1 MKFRN
6 KEKRNNYLIIF
17 KLWGSYVGLY
27 IGLIFA
33 LQIKMNRMFLI
44 EGSREFDCIWKP
56 IQGLSCSN
64 LALINIIL
72 FLLIGFFVGGLIHRN
87 KIIQKNNKY

>member
-1 MKFRN
+1 MNSKNQKNRGSYFV
-6 KEKRNNYLIIF
+6 IF
-17 KLWGSYVGLY
+17 KLWGSYLGLY

-44 EGSREFDCIWKP
+44 EGSREFDCIWNP
-56 IQGLSCSN
+56 IQGLTCSD

-72 FLLIGFFVGGLIHRN
+72 FLLTGFVVGGLIHKN
-87 KIIQKNNKY
+87 KITQKI

>member
-1 MKFRN
+1 MQFKVKEN
-6 KEKRNNYLIIF
+6 KNNYLIIF
-17 KLWGSYVGLY
+17 KLWGSYFGLF
-27 IGLIFA
+27 IGFIFA

-56 IQGLSCSN
+56 IQGLSCSD

-87 KIIQKNNKY
+87 KIIKKTNF

>member
-1 MKFRN
+1 MNSKNQKN
-6 KEKRNNYLIIF
+6 KGGYFIIF
-17 KLWGSYVGLY
+17 KLLGSYLGLF

-44 EGSREFDCIWKP
+44 EGSREFDCIWNP
-56 IQGLSCSN
+56 TQNLTCPD

-72 FLLIGFFVGGLIHRN
+72 FLLTGFVVGGLIHKNRITQ
-87 KIIQKNNKY
+87 KI

>member
-1 MKFRN
+1 MNSKNQKNRGS
-6 KEKRNNYLIIF
+6 YLVIF
-17 KLWGSYVGLY
+17 KLWGSYLGLY

-44 EGSREFDCIWKP
+44 EGSREFDCILNP
-56 IQGLSCSN
+56 IQGLTCSD

-72 FLLIGFFVGGLIHRN
+72 FLLTGFVVGGLIHKN
-87 KIIQKNNKY
+87 KITQKI

>member
-1 MKFRN
+1 MEFKN
-6 KEKRNNYLIIF
+6 KENKNNYLIIF
-17 KLWGSYVGLY
+17 KLWGSYLGLC

-44 EGSREFDCIWKP
+44 EGSREFDCIWNP
-56 IQGLSCSN
+56 IQGLTCSD

-72 FLLIGFFVGGLIHRN
+72 FLLTGFVVGGLIHKN
-87 KIIQKNNKY
+87 KITQKKI